1 MNEPLLS
8 VDDLGIAIDHR
19 ELVHRVSLHL
29 ARGESLALVGE
40 SGSGK
45 SLTARALV
53 SLLPSGLRAT
63 GTLHVDGAVVDPTT
77 RAADHRGRQ
86 VALLL
91 QDPFTMLNPTMTAG
105 DHIAE
110 TLSAAGRPRAEVQAE
125 VARRLA
131 EVGITD
137 PSVAGRYPF
146 ELSGGMS
153 QRVALAAALA
163 NDPGVLVADEPTT
176 ALDATTQHDVLALL
190 RRIQADRGMG
200 LVLITH
206 DLRVAFS
213 VCDRVMVMYA
223 GSIVEHAPAAALRD
237 QPLHPYTVGLLT
249 SVPSTERYQ
258 QRLVGID
265 GSVPA
270 THTVLDRC
278 AFADRCAHRID
289 ACVAAAPPLVE
300 VSPGRFSA
308 CVRTGELAAAVQ
320 VRDNA
325 GVRAPA
331 APGEPVLQVRDLR
344 KVYRSGGSTHTA
356 LAGVSFQLRRGE
368 ALGVVGESG
377 SGKTTIARCL
387 LGLTEATEGEIEFA
401 GVGVVGGRRS
411 TAQRRAVARV
421 VQCVFQDPYSTLNP
435 MHTVGATLAEALAH
449 RGRPVVDRD
458 GEVAALL
465 QRVGLAPDLAG
476 RRPVA
481 LSGGQRQRV
490 AIARALAVEP
500 QVLLCD
506 EPVAALDVSVQAQ
519 VLELLREVNQQQGT
533 SLLFITHDLG
543 VVRQVTERVLVLH
556 RGAVVEEGATD
567 AVLDHPA
574 HEYTQ
579 RLVASMPRV
588 GGDWLT

>member
-1 MNEPLLS
+1 MSEPLLCA
-8 VDDLGIAIDHR
+8 DDLGIAVDHR
-19 ELVHRVSLHL
+19 ELVHRVSLQL
-29 ARGESLALVGE
+29 DRGEALAIVGE

-53 SLLPSGLRAT
+53 SLLPGGLRAS
-63 GTLHVDGAVVDPTT
+63 GTLRVGGRAVDPTS
-77 RAADHRGRQ
+77 RSGAHRGRQ

-105 DHIAE
+105 GHIAE
-110 TLSAAGRPRAEVQAE
+110 TLLAAGRSRGE
-125 VARRLA
+125 VAGEVTRRLA
-131 EVGITD
+131 EVGIAD

-163 NDPGVLVADEPTT
+163 NDPDVLVADEPTT

-190 RRIQADRGMG
+190 RRIQTDRGMG

-223 GSIVEHAPAAALRD
+223 GSIVEQAAAPALREG
-237 QPLHPYTVGLLT
+237 PLHPYTAGLLV
-249 SVPSTERYQ
+249 SVPSTEHYQ
-258 QRLVGID
+258 QRLVGIE
-265 GSVPA
+265 GSVPP
-270 THTVLDRC
+270 THTVVDRC
-278 AFADRCAHRID
+278 GFADRCSHRID
-289 ACVAAAPPLVE
+289 ACVAGAPPLVE
-300 VSPGRFSA
+300 VSPGRFSSCLRSHELA
-308 CVRTGELAAAVQ
+308 LAVSERDQPAARTGSTGGEVL
-320 VRDNA
+320 VR
-325 GVRAPA
+325 
-331 APGEPVLQVRDLR
+331 VRDLR
-344 KVYRSGGSTHTA
+344 KVYRSGGSDHTA
-356 LAGVSFQLRRGE
+356 LAGVSFELREGE

-387 LGLTEATEGEIEFA
+387 IGLTAATGGDIEFA

-421 VQCVFQDPYSTLNP
+421 VQCVFQDPFSTLNP

-449 RGRPVVDRD
+449 RGRPVADSDR
-458 GEVAALL
+458 EVEALL
-465 QRVGLAPDLAG
+465 RRVGLAADLAG

-500 QVLLCD
+500 RVLLCD

-519 VLELLREVNQQQGT
+519 VLELLREVNRQGT

-543 VVRQVTERVLVLH
+543 VVRQVTERVVVLY
-556 RGAVVEEGATD
+556 RGEVVEQGETD
-567 AVLDHPA
+567 AVLDRPQHA
-574 HEYTQ
+574 YTQ

-588 GGDWLT
+588 DGDWLV